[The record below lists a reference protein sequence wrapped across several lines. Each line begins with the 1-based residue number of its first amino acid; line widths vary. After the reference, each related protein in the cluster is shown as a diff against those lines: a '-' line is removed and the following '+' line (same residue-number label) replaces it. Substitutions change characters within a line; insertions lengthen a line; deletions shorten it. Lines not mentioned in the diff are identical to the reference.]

1 MPTYNF
7 TCNQCQKPFEI
18 FLLYS
23 EYGKTPVH
31 CPHCQSQ
38 NVRRLLTKVR
48 IAKSEE
54 SRFESAADEL
64 DSLAG
69 MEDNPQALARA
80 MRKMGEQ
87 AGEDLPPEFNEMT
100 KRLEAG
106 QSPAEIEK
114 DLPELGADSAD

>member
-1 MPTYNF
+1 M
-7 TCNQCQKPFEI
+7 
-18 FLLYS
+18 
-23 EYGKTPVH
+23 
-31 CPHCQSQ
+31 
-38 NVRRLLTKVR
+38 RRRLTKVR

-87 AGEDLPPEFNEMT
+87 AGEDLPPEFNEVT

-106 QSPAEIEK
+106 QSPADIEK
-114 DLPELGADSAD
+114 DLPEIGGEE